1 MRSFRAIVRKEL
13 GMLLLS
19 PVGYIT
25 AAIFWSASGWTFLHT
40 ARVQSGTTVQ
50 LEALQ
55 MVSVLVWLPVLITVV
70 CMRLFSEEK
79 RSGTIETLLTSPVKD
94 VEVVLGKYCGAL
106 IYVILATIPAVSGI
120 WLLARAAP
128 GIEGVD
134 PVAMLGGG
142 LILVLITMS
151 CTAIGLLVSLL
162 TRNQIVA
169 AICCFWAIWLPF
181 MVKPLVQAVPF
192 VRHQTL
198 ERLSVEEHVLQYTGG
213 MIQLP
218 LAVMYVSVTAFLLF
232 AAVRILESRRWL

>member
-1 MRSFRAIVRKEL
+1 MRSFWAILHKEL

-19 PVGYIT
+19 PVGYVT
-25 AAIFWSASGWTFLHT
+25 AAIFLSASGWTFLHT

-50 LEALQ
+50 LESLQ

-79 RSGTIETLLTSPVKD
+79 RSGTIETLLTSPVRD
-94 VEVVLGKYCGAL
+94 VEVVLGKYFGAL
-106 IYVILATIPAVSGI
+106 GYVLLVMLPSLSGI
-120 WLLARAAP
+120 WLLARMAP
-128 GIEGVD
+128 GIEDVD
-134 PVAMLGGG
+134 GMAMLGGG
-142 LILVLITMS
+142 LILLLITMC

-181 MVKPLVQAVPF
+181 MVKPLVQAIPF
-192 VRHQTL
+192 VRQSTL
-198 ERLSVEEHVLQYTGG
+198 ERLSVEEHVLQYTSG

-218 LAVMYVSVTAFLLF
+218 LAVLYLSITAFLLF